1 VRFRASE
8 VAAAVGGELIGGDVT
23 LDGATQDSRTVTPG
37 CLFVP
42 LMADRDGHGF
52 IDGAMAG
59 GAGAHLTSG
68 AVGAGTAIRVPDTAV
83 ALCDLGSAAR
93 ASTPARVV
101 AVTGSVGKT
110 SVKDLSAAVLSKGGS
125 THACERSFN
134 NEIGVPLSIL
144 GAPDDADFL
153 VLEMGARAEGDIARL
168 TGIARPDVGV
178 MTTVA
183 MAHTSA
189 FGSLEV
195 VARTKGE
202 LLDGLPPDGC
212 AVLNSDDD
220 LVMGQAGR
228 ARCSVLTFGEHG
240 EVRARDVSLDGGLRP
255 SFHLESPWGREE
267 VHLEVHGAHM
277 VSNALAA
284 AAVGLFLGLSPE
296 DVAAGLSVARLS
308 PWRMEVATAPSG
320 LVVINDAYNANPASM
335 VAGLEALASLVVA
348 GRRIAVVGLM
358 AELGRH
364 EATAHREV
372 ADLADGL
379 GIDLLAVGT
388 DLYGVAP
395 LAGIDEASTNLA
407 GLALGDGDAV
417 LVKGS
422 RVAGLEALA
431 ALLLED

>member
-1 VRFRASE
+1 
-8 VAAAVGGELIGGDVT
+8 
-23 LDGATQDSRTVTPG
+23 
-37 CLFVP
+37 
-42 LMADRDGHGF
+42 
-52 IDGAMAG
+52 
-59 GAGAHLTSG
+59 
-68 AVGAGTAIRVPDTAV
+68 
-83 ALCDLGSAAR
+83 
-93 ASTPARVV
+93 VV

-178 MTTVA
+178 ITTVA

-228 ARCSVLTFGEHG
+228 ARCPVLTFGERG
-240 EVRARDVSLDGGLRP
+240 EVRAREVNLDGGLRP
-255 SFHLESPWGREE
+255 SFRLESPWGRSE

-296 DVAAGLSVARLS
+296 DVAAGLSGARLS

-320 LVVINDAYNANPASM
+320 LVVVNDAYNANPASM
-335 VAGLEALASLVVA
+335 VAGLEALASLAVA

-372 ADLADGL
+372 ADQADGL

-395 LAGIDEASTNLA
+395 LAGIDEASTHLA

-431 ALLLED
+431 ARLLED

>member
-1 VRFRASE
+1 
-8 VAAAVGGELIGGDVT
+8 VGGELIGDDLT
-23 LDGATQDSRTVTPG
+23 LESATQDSRTVTPG

-42 LMADRDGHGF
+42 LVADRDGHDF
-52 IDGAMAG
+52 IDAAMAG

-68 AVGAGTAIRVPDTAV
+68 SVGAGTSIRVSDTAL

-93 ASTPARVV
+93 SSTSARVV

-110 SVKDLSAAVLSKGGS
+110 SVKDLTAAVLATGGR
-125 THACERSFN
+125 THASEHSFN

-144 GAPDDADFL
+144 GTPDDAEYL
-153 VLEMGARAEGDIARL
+153 VLEMGARSEGDIERL

-178 MTTVA
+178 ITTVS

-202 LLDGLPPDGC
+202 LLDRLAPDGC
-212 AVLNSDDD
+212 AVLNADDD

-228 ARCSVLTFGEHG
+228 ARCPVLTFGERG
-240 EVRARDVSLDGGLRP
+240 EVRARQVSLDGGLRP
-255 SFHLESPWGREE
+255 SFRLESPWGRAE
-267 VHLEVHGAHM
+267 VRLEVRGAHM
-277 VSNALAA
+277 VTNALAA
-284 AAVGLFLGLSPE
+284 AAVGLFEGLSLE
-296 DVAAGLSVARLS
+296 DVVVGLSEARLS
-308 PWRMEVATAPSG
+308 PWRMEVETAPSG
-320 LVVINDAYNANPASM
+320 LVVVNDAYNANPASM
-335 VAGLEALASLVVA
+335 AAGLEALASLAVA
-348 GRRIAVVGLM
+348 GRKIAVVGLM
-358 AELGRH
+358 AELGGY
-364 EATAHREV
+364 EAAAHADV
-372 ADLADGL
+372 ADLAGRL

-395 LAGIDEASTNLA
+395 LAGIDEASAHLA

-422 RVAGLEALA
+422 RVAGLETLA
-431 ALLLED
+431 ARLLEG